1 MSVARRFDVLT
12 GCLLAM
18 PALERALLN
27 SFILLALCSTVSSSV
42 FADCNFARGCGE
54 GSGGPFESTQMSGF
68 LVFTATMVSV
78 DGTSDVSGLKKR
90 VYSAE
95 EIEAARYFLASD
107 GMLQAAYFTSAL
119 QRYRQESPDSAL
131 NDLAVAALI
140 SAQ

>member
-1 MSVARRFDVLT
+1 
-12 GCLLAM
+12 M
-18 PALERALLN
+18 PAFKRALFN
-27 SFILLALCSTVSSSV
+27 RFTLLVLCSTVSTSV

-54 GSGGPFESTQMSGF
+54 GSGSPFESTQMSGF
-68 LVFTATMVSV
+68 MVFTATMVSV

-95 EIEAARYFLASD
+95 EIEAARYYFASD

-119 QRYRQESPDSAL
+119 QRYRQESSDSTL